1 MMHATMAK
9 TSPAEPAAQ
18 PVPAPPAAVPTP
30 TEPQQPPPDAPRPD
44 WRSDLAQGLAEMAK
58 ELKLSGHAL
67 LGFLAGV
74 QGAPA
79 EMTSAAHDVAF
90 AVNTGLAGHLAA
102 EGLRKAGHEGLAKLL
117 VEVVDG
123 GLGQAEVTA
132 LLRERFPEPVK
143 PRT

>member
-1 MMHATMAK
+1 MAK

-18 PVPAPPAAVPTP
+18 PALPAAAPS
-30 TEPQQPPPDAPRPD
+30 TEPAQPAELPPDAPRTD
-44 WRSDLAQGLAEMAK
+44 WRSDLALGLAGMAK
-58 ELKLSGHAL
+58 ELRLSGHAL

-74 QGAPA
+74 EGAPA
-79 EMTSAAHDVAF
+79 EMTAAAHDVAF

-102 EGLRKAGHEGLAKLL
+102 EGLRKAGPEGLAKLL
-117 VEVVDG
+117 IEIVDG

-132 LLRERFPEPVK
+132 LLRERYPEPVK